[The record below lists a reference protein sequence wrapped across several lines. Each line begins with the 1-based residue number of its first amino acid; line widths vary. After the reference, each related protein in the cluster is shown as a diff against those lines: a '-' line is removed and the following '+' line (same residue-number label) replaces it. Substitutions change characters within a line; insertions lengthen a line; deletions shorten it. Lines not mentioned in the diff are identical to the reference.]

1 MSDTVELPVGDR
13 TLLGALLGAQQE
25 MPALKKTATNPHFKS
40 RFAPLDTIVETV
52 NPILHKHGLVWSTL
66 PGHDEYGPALT
77 YRLSHAGTGDSIEG
91 TMPLLLSKQ
100 DPQGMGSAITYA
112 RRYALCAV
120 LNLVADDDDDGA
132 GASQSR
138 SRAPAARPFE
148 KQIREL
154 VNEKGFKKPQLLTML
169 AAVGADDDPQIGQ
182 GWPTRLTAAQGAALI
197 DLMKKGPIP
206 EAGE

>member
-1 MSDTVELPVGDR
+1 MSDTGS
-13 TLLGALLGAQQE
+13 LLGALLAAQQE

-40 RFAPLDTIVETV
+40 KFAPLDTIVETV

-77 YRLSHAGTGDSIEG
+77 YRLSHAPTGDAIEG

-132 GASQSR
+132 RAGTTRPSSTSTRQSGR
-138 SRAPAARPFE
+138 TEKPYE

-154 VNEKGFKKPQLLTML
+154 VNEKGLKKPQLLTLL
-169 AAVGADDDPQIGQ
+169 AAVGADSVEVGP
-182 GWPTRLTAAQGAALI
+182 GWPGRLTAAQAAALI
-197 DLMKKGPIP
+197 DAMTKGPIP

>member
-1 MSDTVELPVGDR
+1 MSGTDS
-13 TLLGALLGAQQE
+13 LLGALLAAQQE

-40 RFAPLDTIVETV
+40 KFAPLDTIVETV

-77 YRLSHAGTGDSIEG
+77 YRLSHASTGQSMEG

-132 GASQSR
+132 GASRAR
-138 SRAPAARPFE
+138 SSSKPASPPE
-148 KQIREL
+148 KKIREL
-154 VNEKGFKKPQLLTML
+154 VNEKGLKKGQILTIL
-169 AAVGADDDPQIGQ
+169 AAVGADGVTLEP
-182 GWPTRLTAAQGAALI
+182 GWPSRLTAAQATALI
-197 DLMKKGPIP
+197 DALTKGPIP
-206 EAGE
+206 EAQA

>member
-77 YRLSHAGTGDSIEG
+77 YRLSHASTGQSMEG

-132 GASQSR
+132 GAS
-138 SRAPAARPFE
+138 RPRTSSKPSPKPPE
-148 KQIREL
+148 KITEL
-154 VNEKGFKKPQLLTML
+154 VQGKGLTKGQLLTML
-169 AAVGADDDPQIGQ
+169 AAVGAERVKLEP
-182 GWPTRLTAAQGAALI
+182 GWPSRLTTVEANALI
-197 DLMKKGPIP
+197 DALTKGPIP
-206 EAGE
+206 EAQA